1 MKVSLGETLVT
12 MHIYAC
18 QIICSKSNCETM
30 HHWFFLLEITVTK
43 IMNNL
48 NVCSSH
54 SYLYPRYRFNY
65 ATCYWNACARPGKWV
80 VIYMCVRDI
89 HLTSISTIV
98 GLDFRTVLTVWNCF
112 VFHFIEA
119 RLSNTNP
126 TKGWEV
132 N

>member
-1 MKVSLGETLVT
+1 
-12 MHIYAC
+12 MHY
-18 QIICSKSNCETM
+18 
-30 HHWFFLLEITVTK
+30 WFFLLKITVVK

-98 GLDFRTVLTVWNCF
+98 GLDFRTVLTVWIFFFILELSPWCCILELSPWCCILELSPWCCILELSRGV
-112 VFHFIEA
+112 VFQNSPNGVVF
-119 RLSNTNP
+119 
-126 TKGWEV
+126 
-132 N
+132 